1 MKTYSTTPGRE
12 KVRTISCNLCGARR
26 YRKYLTAED
35 YDFVKCADCGLVYQ
49 NPQPVFDDLKN
60 RYGQGYFEYE
70 RRNEENF
77 FHLMKLGLRDI
88 RFFKLTEGLE
98 QQGLFLDIGCAT
110 GMLLAFLRDR
120 GWGVRGVELCRESA
134 EYGISRKGL
143 DIFIGTL
150 EGAAFPNAHFPVIH
164 FSHLIEHVPDPRA
177 FLSEVHR
184 ILKPEGYAIIVTPNI
199 GGLQAW
205 LFRERW
211 RSAIADH
218 LTLFSRRT
226 LRRLLVESGFEILKT
241 VTWGGLAK
249 GTVPAMVKRP
259 VDYLAKKMGFGD
271 VVLVL
276 ARKLKRADAVSRDGL
291 TFFSPLS

>member
-1 MKTYSTTPGRE
+1 MKTYSTSPGHE
-12 KVRTISCNLCGARR
+12 KVRTISCNLCGGRR
-26 YRKYLTAED
+26 YRKYLTAKD
-35 YDFVKCADCGLVYQ
+35 YSFVKCAGCGLVYQ
-49 NPQPVFDDLKN
+49 NPQPVFDDLKY

-70 RRNEENF
+70 LRNEENF
-77 FHLMKLGLRDI
+77 FNLMKLGLQDI
-88 RFFKLTEGLE
+88 RFFELTEGVE

-120 GWGVRGVELCRESA
+120 GWGVHGVELCRESA
-134 EYGISRKGL
+134 EYGISGKKL

-150 EGAAFPNAHFPVIH
+150 EEAAFPGAHFPVIH
-164 FSHLIEHVPDPRA
+164 FSHLIEHVPDPRH
-177 FLSEVHR
+177 FLSEVNR
-184 ILKPEGYAIIVTPNI
+184 ILRPGGYAVIVTPNI
-199 GGLQAW
+199 DGLQAR

-226 LRRLLVESGFEILKT
+226 LRRILMESGFEILKT

-249 GTVPAMVKRP
+249 GTVPELVKRP
-259 VDYLAKKMGFGD
+259 VDYLAKRMGFGD

-276 ARKLKRADAVSRDGL
+276 TRKVRGADTVR
-291 TFFSPLS
+291 